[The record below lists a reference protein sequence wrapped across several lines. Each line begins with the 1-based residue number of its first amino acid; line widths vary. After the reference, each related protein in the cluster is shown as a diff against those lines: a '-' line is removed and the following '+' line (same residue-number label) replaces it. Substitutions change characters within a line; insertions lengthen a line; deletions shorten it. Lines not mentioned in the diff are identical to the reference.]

1 MSHLKLM
8 GLLLGLVLPV
18 DHVCV
23 KCRDWHATQLAI
35 KRGTTATAK
44 FALWPHS
51 SGAMS

>member
-8 GLLLGLVLPV
+8 GLPLGLVLSV

-23 KCRDWHATQLAI
+23 KCSDWHATRPAI

-44 FALWPHS
+44 FALWPRS
-51 SGAMS
+51 TGAIS